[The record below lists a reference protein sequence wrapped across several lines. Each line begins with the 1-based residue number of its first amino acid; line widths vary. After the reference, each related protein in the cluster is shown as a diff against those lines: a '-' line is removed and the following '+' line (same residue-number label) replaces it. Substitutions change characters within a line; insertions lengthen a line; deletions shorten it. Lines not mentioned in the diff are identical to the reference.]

1 MYKLGC
7 MVAGNTKL
15 RCLHIYE
22 HCNFEGETRQ
32 LFPYKIDKSPPQI
45 FRSMELC
52 KDTKSVTLVIDGHV
66 KEKMIV
72 DKAIECLPA
81 PIKIDEI

>member
-22 HCNFEGETRQ
+22 HCNFEGETR
-32 LFPYKIDKSPPQI
+32 
-45 FRSMELC
+45 
-52 KDTKSVTLVIDGHV
+52 
-66 KEKMIV
+66 
-72 DKAIECLPA
+72 
-81 PIKIDEI
+81 